1 MQLPERLGVPLLVD
15 TGVLYALADRH
26 DDWHAR
32 VVGYLGDVEEP
43 LVVPVTVIPEVV
55 YLLHT
60 RLNATAEQAFV
71 RSLVARELDIETLR
85 DQDLMRAA
93 AILER
98 YPEIGF
104 VDASVVAMAERL
116 KVSRIATTD
125 RRDFGRVR
133 PRHVDM
139 FELVP

>member
-1 MQLPERLGVPLLVD
+1 MPLLVD
-15 TGVLYALADRH
+15 TGVLYALADRR
-26 DDWHAR
+26 DDWHTR
-32 VVGYLGDVEEP
+32 VVAYLGGVEES
-43 LVVPVTVIPEVV
+43 LVVPVTVIPEVA

-60 RLNATAEQAFV
+60 RLSAAAEQAFV

-85 DQDLMRAA
+85 DQDVTRTA

-116 KVSRIATTD
+116 KLLRIATTD
-125 RRDFGRVR
+125 RRDFGRVK
-133 PRHVDM
+133 PRHADA

>member
-1 MQLPERLGVPLLVD
+1 MPLLVD
-15 TGVLYALADRH
+15 TGVLYALADRR

-32 VVGYLGDVEEP
+32 VVNYLGGVEES
-43 LVVPVTVIPEVV
+43 LVVPVTVIPEVA

-60 RLNATAEQAFV
+60 RLSAAAEQAFV

-85 DQDLMRAA
+85 DQDVTRTA

-104 VDASVVAMAERL
+104 VDASIVAMAERL
-116 KVSRIATTD
+116 KLLRIATTD

-133 PRHVDM
+133 ARHVDA

>member
-1 MQLPERLGVPLLVD
+1 MPLLVD

-32 VVGYLGDVEEP
+32 VVSYLADVEES
-43 LVVPVTVIPEVV
+43 LVVPVTVVPEVA

-60 RLNATAEQAFV
+60 RLGAGAEQAFV
-71 RSLVARELDIETLR
+71 RSLVARELDVESLR
-85 DQDLMRAA
+85 DQDVIRAA

-104 VDASVVAMAERL
+104 TDASVVAMAERL
-116 KVSRIATTD
+116 KVRRIATTD
-125 RRDFGRVR
+125 RRDFARVR
-133 PRHVDM
+133 PRHVDA